1 MKTLD
6 VLRVAFVASII
17 GWIAGMYQGYSIQ
30 QNECFSVLK
39 STIYPE
45 EEL

>member
-30 QNECFSVLK
+30 QNKYTSVFK
-39 STIYPE
+39 SMVDHDT
-45 EEL
+45 